1 MDGAFQ
7 ILRHPGVTAASLK
20 AVTPD
25 LAAVDLTTLARIDID
40 GYILNSKKIF
50 NPTIF
55 LIGQYDMHISRQE
68 SDVRAFMEDESF
80 LLDPRLDYKPPKYHL

>member
-50 NPTIF
+50 YKTEGK
-55 LIGQYDMHISRQE
+55 L
-68 SDVRAFMEDESF
+68 RARKRARKNE
-80 LLDPRLDYKPPKYHL
+80 